1 MSQENIEVVH
11 IEVVRQSFDAW
22 NRGDLAAY
30 LGCFDPEVEWTTTG
44 RYVEAGTYRGHEGL
58 LRYLGGLTAEFDDVE
73 INPKELVGA
82 GDRVV
87 ATVRITGRG
96 RASGAPVELTL
107 TGVCSFRD
115 GRIVRIRN
123 YADEA
128 EALEAAGMRE

>member
-1 MSQENIEVVH
+1 MSQENIEVV
-11 IEVVRQSFDAW
+11 RRSFDAW

-73 INPKELVGA
+73 INPEALVQV
-82 GDRVV
+82 GDRIV

-96 RASGAPVELTL
+96 RASGALVELTL

-115 GRIVRIRN
+115 GTIVRIHN
-123 YADEA
+123 YADQTD
-128 EALEAAGMRE
+128 ALEAAGLRE

>member
-1 MSQENIEVVH
+1 MSQENIEVV
-11 IEVVRQSFDAW
+11 RRSFDAW

-73 INPKELVGA
+73 IHPEELVQV
-82 GDRVV
+82 GDRIV

-107 TGVCSFRD
+107 AGVCSFRD
-115 GRIVRIRN
+115 GTIVRIRN
-123 YADEA
+123 YADQA
-128 EALEAAGMRE
+128 EALEAAGLRE